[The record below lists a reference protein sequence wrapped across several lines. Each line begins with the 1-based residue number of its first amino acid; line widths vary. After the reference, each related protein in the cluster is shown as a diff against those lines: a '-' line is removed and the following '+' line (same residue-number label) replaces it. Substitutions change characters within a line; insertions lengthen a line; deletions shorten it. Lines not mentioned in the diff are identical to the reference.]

1 MNNLNLSYPKKM
13 NQAVSANECCGDFI
27 SDEDLRLLVT
37 ATHDGQAKE
46 EVTIFMNTESH
57 NYFAMY
63 I

>member
-1 MNNLNLSYPKKM
+1 M

-37 ATHDGQAKE
+37 ATHDEQAKE

-57 NYFAMY
+57 DYFAMY